1 MIIICYDLLNIYIY
15 IYMYICIYIY
25 IYTNIYICIYIY
37 TYIYTNIYS
46 IYIYI
51 IRTFE
56 TKKNDYPKCIL
67 SISFKLGKMVL
78 TKLPIDTC

>member
-1 MIIICYDLLNIYIY
+1 MYMYTKDSIYIYCRQYIYIYKY
-15 IYMYICIYIY
+15 IYMYIYIHIYIQ
-25 IYTNIYICIYIY
+25 IYIV
-37 TYIYTNIYS
+37 
-46 IYIYI
+46 YIYI

>member
-1 MIIICYDLLNIYIY
+1 MYMYTKDSIYIYCRQYIYIY
-15 IYMYICIYIY
+15 IYKYIYMYIY
-25 IYTNIYICIYIY
+25 IHIYIQIYIV
-37 TYIYTNIYS
+37 
-46 IYIYI
+46 YIYI

>member
-1 MIIICYDLLNIYIY
+1 MYMYTKDSIYIYIVDNIYIY
-15 IYMYICIYIY
+15 IYIYIY
-25 IYTNIYICIYIY
+25 IQIYIV
-37 TYIYTNIYS
+37 
-46 IYIYI
+46 YIYI

>member
-15 IYMYICIYIY
+15 ICIFVYIYIY
-25 IYTNIYICIYIY
+25 IYKYIYMYIYIHIYIQI
-37 TYIYTNIYS
+37 YIV
-46 IYIYI
+46 YIYI

>member
-1 MIIICYDLLNIYIY
+1 MYIYINIYIQ
-15 IYMYICIYIY
+15 IYIV
-25 IYTNIYICIYIY
+25 
-37 TYIYTNIYS
+37 
-46 IYIYI
+46 YIYI